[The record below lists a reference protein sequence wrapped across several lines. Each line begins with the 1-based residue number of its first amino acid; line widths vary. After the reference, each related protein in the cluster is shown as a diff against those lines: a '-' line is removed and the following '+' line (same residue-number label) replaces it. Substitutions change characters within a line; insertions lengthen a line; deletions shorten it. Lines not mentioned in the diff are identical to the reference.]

1 MNNLKFATKSYV
13 PFLKNKNVM
22 KKTGVRA
29 GATDEFKGQIPFPF
43 FFFFFRVSAFL
54 LDIAEQPAPLPW

>member
-43 FFFFFRVSAFL
+43 FFF
-54 LDIAEQPAPLPW
+54 